1 MISIGIGRS
10 MALLAIFE
18 LIASSS
24 KADFIN
30 NFTTCND
37 KNFDAHDISET
48 EQDMIISEIC
58 KVLLS
63 AYISINKGIRGN
75 RFYSV
80 KNIGG
85 EIPHRLKRWCKDWH
99 EKLNVK

>member
-37 KNFDAHDISET
+37 KNFDAHDISEA

-58 KVLLS
+58 KALLS
-63 AYISINKGIRGN
+63 A
-75 RFYSV
+75 
-80 KNIGG
+80 
-85 EIPHRLKRWCKDWH
+85 
-99 EKLNVK
+99 

>member
-1 MISIGIGRS
+1 

-30 NFTTCND
+30 NFTTYND

-58 KVLLS
+58 KALLS
-63 AYISINKGIRGN
+63 A
-75 RFYSV
+75 
-80 KNIGG
+80 
-85 EIPHRLKRWCKDWH
+85 
-99 EKLNVK
+99 

>member
-1 MISIGIGRS
+1 MIGRA
-10 MALLAIFE
+10 MALLAIYE

-30 NFTTCND
+30 NFTTFN
-37 KNFDAHDISET
+37 NAHDISEA

-63 AYISINKGIRGN
+63 A
-75 RFYSV
+75 
-80 KNIGG
+80 
-85 EIPHRLKRWCKDWH
+85 
-99 EKLNVK
+99 